1 MSMFEKIILFFLFF
15 LPFQFALHPTEGID
29 LALIRV
35 LAIGIFL
42 LWGTRGLL
50 RKKIIVPEPRT
61 LFFFSAYLLWAMA
74 SILWAGNA
82 NWAFRKVVFLLSFFP
97 LFLVFFAT
105 LRQPAFREKALKV
118 LAGGAILSAL
128 FALIQFLSQ
137 FIFGVE
143 RVFAFWVREVLP
155 FFLGPTFSATVAE
168 YPSLLV
174 NISGNTVMRAI
185 SFFPDPHMFSFFLG
199 MSLPLVIA
207 LSLKNESGKRYVWAI
222 GAVIVFLADIFTFSR
237 GGYGGLIFGMG
248 AFFVPIFLQ
257 SSQWRKRMFR
267 IGTVIMVLS
276 GVMLLSPVGT
286 RLLSSF
292 SQSDTSN
299 IERLRL
305 WQEATVFVLNNP
317 IFGTGLGNYPLF
329 IKPSADYREPIY
341 AHNLYLDIAS
351 ESGLVG
357 LFFFCGFLFFGVLSA
372 WKRWRSEHDVLW
384 LASFSSLII
393 FSVHAFFETP
403 LFSVHILPFLLF
415 LIALSAV

>member
-42 LWGTRGLL
+42 LWGMRSLL
-50 RKKIIVPEPRT
+50 RKKIIVPKPLT
-61 LFFFSAYLLWAMA
+61 LFFFSAYLLWATA
-74 SILWAGNA
+74 SILWAENPD
-82 NWAFRKVVFLLSFFP
+82 WAFRKVAFLFSFFP

-105 LRQPAFREKALKV
+105 LRQVAFREKALKA
-118 LAGGAILSAL
+118 LAGGAIISAIL
-128 FALIQFLSQ
+128 ALIQFFSQ
-137 FIFGVE
+137 FVFGVE
-143 RVFAFWVREVLP
+143 KVFAFWVREILP
-155 FFLGPTFSATVAE
+155 FFLGPTFSTTVAE

-174 NISGNTVMRAI
+174 NISGNTIMRAI

-199 MSLPLVIA
+199 MSLPLIIA
-207 LSLKNESGKRYVWAI
+207 LSLKNKSGKWYVWTI
-222 GAVIVFLADIFTFSR
+222 GAGVVFLADIFTFSR
-237 GGYGGLIFGMG
+237 GGYVGLIFGAV
-248 AFFVPIFLQ
+248 AFSLSLFLR
-257 SSQWRKRMFR
+257 SFQWKKQMLRVG
-267 IGTVIMVLS
+267 IVVLVLS
-276 GVMLLSPVGT
+276 GVVFFSPVGT
-286 RLLSSF
+286 RLFSSF

-305 WQEATVFVLNNP
+305 WREAVVFILENP

-357 LFFFCGFLFFGVLSA
+357 LFFFCGFLFSGIFSS
-372 WKRWRSEHDVLW
+372 WKKWRREQNIFW

-403 LFSVHILPFLLF
+403 LFSVHILPLLLF
-415 LIALSAV
+415 LIALCVL